1 MSAIRR
7 LPLLALT
14 GLAAGVSIFGA
25 MQKPA
30 DADAFSINIGE
41 PGYYVHFDNW
51 RYRHDYAY
59 REWWWRHERYERWR
73 EAEWRREHWR
83 HEHWRE
89 ERWREERWHHEHD
102 D

>member
-14 GLAAGVSIFGA
+14 GLAAGVSILGA

-30 DADAFSINIGE
+30 AADSFSIYMGG

-51 RYRHDYAY
+51 RYRHDHAY

-83 HEHWRE
+83 HERWRE
-89 ERWREERWHHEHD
+89 ARWREERWHHEHD